1 MLREYYYKN
10 LLHQRLKYLENW
22 LQGADTYRLCMNVYK
37 RVEIELFRERPV
49 FYMIIFIYFLPV
61 NILKFVDN
69 IKRNYYY
76 TKTNKEIEIIK
87 KEIEILKLTKKGRF
101 YYGKK
106 LIDYKK

>member
-1 MLREYYYKN
+1 MVREYYYKD
-10 LLHQRLKYLENW
+10 LLQQRLKYLENW
-22 LQGADTYRLCMNVYK
+22 LKNANIYKLCMNVSK

-49 FYMIIFIYFLPV
+49 FYMIIFIYFLPI

-87 KEIEILKLTKKGRF
+87 KEIEILKLREKSRF
-101 YYGKK
+101 YFGKQ

>member
-1 MLREYYYKN
+1 
-10 LLHQRLKYLENW
+10 
-22 LQGADTYRLCMNVYK
+22 MNVYK

-49 FYMIIFIYFLPV
+49 FYMIIFIYFLPL
-61 NILKFVDN
+61 NILKFFDN

-87 KEIEILKLTKKGRF
+87 KEIEILKLREKSRF
-101 YYGKK
+101 YFGKQ